1 MTNSVTGYP
10 FVQHVDQSARPTI
23 SDPKE
28 FLKRAYVRFYTN
40 NDVLIRYGVY
50 KVAGYRYD
58 FSTYLKNYIY
68 KQHGSWYEAYAPN
81 KTTLRQVIGG
91 RIDKIVEIN

>member
-10 FVQHVDQSARPTI
+10 FVKHVDQSARPTI

-40 NDVLIRYGVY
+40 NENLLHYGVY
-50 KVAGYRYD
+50 KVAGYKYD
-58 FSTYLKNYIY
+58 FSVYLKRYIY
-68 KQHGSWYEAYAPN
+68 KQYGSWNEAYAPN
-81 KTTLRQVIGG
+81 KTTLRKVLGG
-91 RIDKIVEIN
+91 RIEKIVEIN